1 MTPLSIFARAVALVG
16 GAMVVIRRMQDGE
29 PKPAFGAAPSI
40 PPAKPQGKVPTLK
53 MPTAQGW
60 TGNQTPIAAAG
71 LKVNAFA
78 TGLEH
83 PRWVEVLPNGD
94 VLVAEA
100 MSIPGPIKSIFGYA
114 MRATMARAGA
124 LGRSPNNITR
134 LRDADGDGVAE
145 STDGFPGRIEPAL
158 RHGPEG
164 RDILRRQHRWD
175 RRLSLRG
182 RNGRGHRPRPQAGRL
197 QARRPLDAQPA
208 AEPRRHEALCR
219 RRIADAISPTT
230 A

>member
-60 TGNQTPIAAAG
+60 TGSQTPIAAAG

-94 VLVAEA
+94 VLVAESL
-100 MSIPGPIKSIFGYA
+100 SIPGPIKSVFGYA
-114 MRATMARAGA
+114 MRATHGAPPARWDAA
-124 LGRSPNNITR
+124 PTRSPACAMRTATASPR
-134 LRDADGDGVAE
+134 
-145 STDGFPGRIEPAL
+145 STTVFLEGLSQPFGMAL
-158 RHGPEG
+158 QG

-182 RNGRGHRPRPQAGRL
+182 RRRPRSPA
-197 QARRPLDAQPA
+197 PA
-208 AEPRRHEALCR
+208 ASSSTSSPA
-219 RRIADAISPTT
+219 AIGR
-230 A
+230 AACC